1 LLAFVFL
8 SQYIKYI
15 ICEIQINNKKQKKK
29 YFFDIDVKK
38 LDIVTKN

>member
-1 LLAFVFL
+1 MLKIYAYAIYL
-8 SQYIKYI
+8 Y
-15 ICEIQINNKKQKKK
+15 KKQKKK

>member
-1 LLAFVFL
+1 MLMLFI
-8 SQYIKYI
+8 YI
-15 ICEIQINNKKQKKK
+15 KKQKKK